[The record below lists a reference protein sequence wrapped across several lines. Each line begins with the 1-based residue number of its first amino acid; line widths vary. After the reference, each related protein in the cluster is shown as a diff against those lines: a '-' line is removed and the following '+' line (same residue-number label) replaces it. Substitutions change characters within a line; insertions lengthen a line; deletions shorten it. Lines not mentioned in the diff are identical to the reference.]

1 MPVVCY
7 LCRRGKLRI
16 IFTNR
21 CKRVGL
27 PAFYCVA
34 RTDREYAM
42 NGRIAY
48 RQQFT
53 RCGKERCR
61 KCKEGEG
68 HGPYWYAY
76 WSENGRTKSKYIGVR
91 PPPELETAQL
101 QATFIEGQLLDG
113 LGTTLGTQQT
123 SVGTRSDARSLPTP
137 VLR

>member
-91 PPPELETAQL
+91 PPPELETTQL
-101 QATFIEGQLLDG
+101 EAPSMQEG
-113 LGTTLGTQQT
+113 LGTTPGTHQGSHYMSQ
-123 SVGTRSDARSLPTP
+123 SPTQYG
-137 VLR
+137 